1 MKHDYVDNKQMYA
14 AMVDWKNKIKEA
26 QELGKPKPKVPEYI
40 GQCIYL
46 IATNLAKAPNFA
58 NYSFK
63 EEMIGDG
70 IENVLLYI
78 ENFDPEK
85 STSPFSYFTQIIWYA
100 FLRRIQK
107 EKKQIYVKHK
117 MLIHDATFNNLV
129 TGNKDEQFS
138 GAIMTI
144 DPDKFS
150 ALEDI
155 FEKKKGN
162 KNKVDEEDTE

>member
-1 MKHDYVDNKQMYA
+1 MTKKRMKHDYVDNKKMYA
-14 AMVDWKNKIKEA
+14 AMVEWKNKIKEA
-26 QELGKPKPKVPEYI
+26 EAEGLPKPKVPEYI

-85 STSPFSYFTQIIWYA
+85 SSNPFSYFTQTMWYA
-100 FLRRIQK
+100 FIRRIQK
-107 EKKQIYVKHK
+107 EKKQIYVKQK
-117 MLIHDATFNNLV
+117 LLIHDTTFNNLV
-129 TGNKDEQFS
+129 AGSSDEQFS
-138 GAIMTI
+138 GATMTI

-155 FEKKKGN
+155 FEKKKN
-162 KNKVDEEDTE
+162 KKEEDE